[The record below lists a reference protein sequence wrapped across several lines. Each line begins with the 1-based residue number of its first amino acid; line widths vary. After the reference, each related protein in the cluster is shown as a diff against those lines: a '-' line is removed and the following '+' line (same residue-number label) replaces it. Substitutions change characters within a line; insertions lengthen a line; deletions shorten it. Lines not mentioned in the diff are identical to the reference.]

1 MKNPEIDSR
10 GNKYWINEVDQL
22 HREGD
27 LPAVEYTNGNKWW
40 FLNEDC
46 YRWDEWILG

>member
-1 MKNPEIDSR
+1 MKNPRVDSS
-10 GNKYWINEVDQL
+10 GNKVWYNKVGQL

-27 LPAVEYTNGNKWW
+27 LPAVEWSGGYKEWWING
-40 FLNEDC
+40 DC